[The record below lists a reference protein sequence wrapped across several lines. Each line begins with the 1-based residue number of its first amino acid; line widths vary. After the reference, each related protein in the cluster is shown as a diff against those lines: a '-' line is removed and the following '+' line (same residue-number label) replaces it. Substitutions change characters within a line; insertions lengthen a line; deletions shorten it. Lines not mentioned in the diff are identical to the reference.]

1 MHSSIKNITAL
12 IVFLLFSSFVNG
24 QIKPLKA
31 EELSF
36 ISEIERDSTK
46 IIPIL
51 DYTINTFNFIGIP
64 DSSDVRMSVRK
75 ISENEVKIAF
85 YYSGF
90 KYNNFVWVLATMSPP
105 KTIFYYKNKRFC
117 VITEDE
123 STELLFSK
131 YFKDIGCIN
140 KEEALPYYDTQAPYI
155 EINAILSNNDFYI
168 KDVEIEYPHLK
179 EHNKR
184 K

>member
-1 MHSSIKNITAL
+1 MNQMHKWGDI
-12 IVFLLFSSFVNG
+12 
-24 QIKPLKA
+24 
-31 EELSF
+31 
-36 ISEIERDSTK
+36 
-46 IIPIL
+46 
-51 DYTINTFNFIGIP
+51 FNFIGIP
-64 DSSDVRMSVRK
+64 DSSDVRMSVRQ
-75 ISENEVKIAF
+75 ISEDGVKIEF

-90 KYNNFVWVLATMSPP
+90 KYDHFVWLIETISPP
-105 KTIFYYKNKRFC
+105 ERVFYYKNKRFC
-117 VITEDE
+117 VI
-123 STELLFSK
+123 STNDNSELFFSK